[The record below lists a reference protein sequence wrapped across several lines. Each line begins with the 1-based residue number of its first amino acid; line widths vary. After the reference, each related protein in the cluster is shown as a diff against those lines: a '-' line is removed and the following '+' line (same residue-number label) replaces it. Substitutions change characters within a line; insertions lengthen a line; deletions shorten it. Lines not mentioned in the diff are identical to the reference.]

1 MSSLWDAG
9 MLPIL
14 QVLAYAC
21 LAEAWSERHGPH
33 PSSYTSREVQHKSP
47 TSMERN

>member
-1 MSSLWDAG
+1 MCSLWDAG

-21 LAEAWSERHGPH
+21 PAEVWSERHRPD
-33 PSSYTSREVQHKSP
+33 PSSHTSREVQYRSP